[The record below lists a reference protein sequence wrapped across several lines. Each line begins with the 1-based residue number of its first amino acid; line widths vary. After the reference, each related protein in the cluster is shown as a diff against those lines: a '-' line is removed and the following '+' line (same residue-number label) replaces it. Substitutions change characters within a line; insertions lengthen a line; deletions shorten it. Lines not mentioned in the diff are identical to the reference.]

1 MRNFQNK
8 VKGRCLEESYEFDF
22 ILEVPGH
29 LEIVD
34 VSQEMVAC
42 TITKVSAK
50 GSHRSSQYTGTLIPM
65 PRGINLYVLALG

>member
-8 VKGRCLEESYEFDF
+8 VKGRCLEESYEFYF

-29 LEIVD
+29 LGTVED
-34 VSQEMVAC
+34 SQETIAC
-42 TITKVSAK
+42 TVTKVSAK

-65 PRGINLYVLALG
+65 PRGIRLYVLALG

>member
-1 MRNFQNK
+1 MK

-22 ILEVPGH
+22 HLEVPGH
-29 LEIVD
+29 LGTVD
-34 VSQEMVAC
+34 DSQE
-42 TITKVSAK
+42 TIAGTVSKVSAK